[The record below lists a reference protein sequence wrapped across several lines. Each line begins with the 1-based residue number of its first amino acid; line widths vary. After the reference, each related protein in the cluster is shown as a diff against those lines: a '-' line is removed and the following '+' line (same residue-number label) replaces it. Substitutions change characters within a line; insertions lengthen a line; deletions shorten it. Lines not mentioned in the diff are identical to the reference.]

1 MAFAHRKTWIFRQFI
16 PAFCHQGLD
25 TDIGYALF
33 NQRRTLPE
41 LNDLA
46 HCLEKDKTWFWESET
61 LLQFCAR
68 TCVLWSFSFMAAVT
82 KWYPLVFCVK
92 CEKIHSKYVN
102 AIILTS
108 RFTKTLC
115 SWNHKKSQQPIIL
128 SKNPFIICDR
138 GKNYQV
144 PGYCS
149 GKF

>member
-1 MAFAHRKTWIFRQFI
+1 MNI
-16 PAFCHQGLD
+16 PTIYPCFLSPGTGHWYRLRVVQSAPNLTRAKWSRSLPREGQNLVLR
-25 TDIGYALF
+25 IG
-33 NQRRTLPE
+33 
-41 LNDLA
+41 DLA
-46 HCLEKDKTWFWESET
+46 SILC
-61 LLQFCAR
+61 QNV
-68 TCVLWSFSFMAAVT
+68 CVLWSFSFMAAVT

-128 SKNPFIICDR
+128 SKNPFIIRDR
-138 GKNYQV
+138 SKNYQV